1 MNALESG
8 SSTGK
13 ECEKHDVKRR
23 GASLADRGSTT
34 SSLWKRRRHAGE
46 EEAGKE
52 NRRMRGFLVC
62 RSSFS
67 CSSFVR
73 TRVQEG
79 TMTLDPI
86 VILGQRAFFD
96 LYRFGRTYRIRQWS
110 ISVHLGNEESAYVRF
125 SPTSPPGEP
134 PHSTNAQQTSVPRPR
149 TVTWAMYK
157 DVTHRR
163 RLSCCSLRRL
173 WTSCPCLFKKKYW
186 TMIVPFWERGT
197 KTGQY
202 TRSATRLSTR
212 RHNCLNVW
220 VLGGISM
227 ACCIWN
233 GEASRRIQTARQCR
247 KGTVNEPYLSRE
259 PSWIR

>member
-1 MNALESG
+1 MVLPPLGLIDIASLEVA
-8 SSTGK
+8 SSA
-13 ECEKHDVKRR
+13 ECYHPYSHVRKNIDVKRR

-86 VILGQRAFFD
+86 VILGQWAFFD

-134 PHSTNAQQTSVPRPR
+134 PHSTNAQKTSVPRPR

-163 RLSCCSLRRL
+163 RLSLH
-173 WTSCPCLFKKKYW
+173 
-186 TMIVPFWERGT
+186 FWERGT

-259 PSWIR
+259 PSCIR